1 MTLNSKT
8 GHIMPHGVPLPQ
20 IDLPPSTKTVKVSII
35 DTTSRLGG
43 LPATELFEPKVRGF
57 DTFLGP
63 SYAFLVE
70 HEPSGDKLVFDLGMR
85 KDISDHTPAILAKFE
100 GVDLQV
106 TKNVSDIL
114 EENNVDLRSI
124 KDIIWSH
131 YHYDHTGDPSVFP
144 PSTNLVVGPGFRK
157 IVGAG
162 YPQDKDS
169 PCASSAWENRNL
181 AELDFTTDVRAMKTR
196 VGRWKALDWFG
207 DGSFYVL
214 HSLGHTHDHLCGL
227 ARTKLATADSNSSTP
242 KDEFILMGGDV
253 THHGG
258 EYKPNELVPIPDSIA
273 PDPRRAPFSNGD
285 CVCPGELYAQRNR
298 RYARDEDRW
307 RGPFLE
313 WQREYSDDHE
323 EAQRSVGMLRDFD
336 AQDNVFVIA
345 AHDGTLLDIV
355 DFYPKDAKQWR
366 EMGWKREAYWRF
378 LRDFEEA

>member
-1 MTLNSKT
+1 
-8 GHIMPHGVPLPQ
+8 MPLSQLDIPS
-20 IDLPPSTKTVKVSII
+20 STKTVKVSIV

-43 LPATELFEPKVRGF
+43 LPAAELFETKLRGF
-57 DTFLGP
+57 DTFIGP
-63 SYAFLVE
+63 SYAFLIE

-124 KDIIWSH
+124 KDVIWSH

-144 PSTNLVVGPGFRK
+144 SSTNLVVGPGFRK

-169 PCASSAWENRNL
+169 PCASSAWEGRNL
-181 AELDFTTDVRAMKTR
+181 VELDFTTDIRAMKAR
-196 VGRWKALDWFG
+196 VGGWKALDWFG

-214 HSLGHTHDHLCGL
+214 HSPGHTHDHLCGL
-227 ARTKLATADSNSSTP
+227 ARTKLAAADSNSSTP